1 MRKIL
6 SISLLLLASIFTN
19 SFGQLNV
26 QLAISPNPSPYLSDW
41 QERRET
47 ATMIIT
53 NSSSD
58 QFFVKLHTRIYQGGF
73 SDGEIQAQTITERMP
88 VMFIEPGVT
97 VLDATEMIPYESMEF
112 YGHVNEVVIR
122 TGKLP
127 ANNYTIC
134 VQLLDAELNE
144 PLTQDQCRQFFITDY
159 QGPTLLLPENL
170 SELKPESV
178 SNIIFRWTPV
188 VPQPFE
194 PVTYTVAV
202 FEVLPGQSPDMA
214 FQANFPILTK
224 EAMNTNFTLWTPDFD
239 YPQPGM
245 QYIWSV
251 RAIDSRGNPL
261 GQNDGWA
268 EPFIFNVTERSSGF
282 GRDCSCEDIKKTI
295 ETRDCKSCYSIE
307 VEGLLIDINCGVPI
321 YLSEVNSFVTA
332 KSDFPVECGEHSWL
346 LTGTVFQPNPDYL
359 TTDANASKY
368 ITKQI
373 EIPLSNSNIANFESF
388 GWGKFELI
396 HSINGLT
403 VSRFSFFS
411 DEPPSDDDSLP
422 ITKGGHSIKIVSPQ
436 DACVGS
442 VISEMVDGMVTITWE
457 SIGEFIDFEVVIL
470 ENPCGR
476 YRYPVPSKVPPV
488 KVPAMS
494 RVPYEGEGGGDGG
507 GEGGDGVIREVHK
520 EKVTGRETR
529 SDWSTTNSVVVP
541 LAEVLGE
548 GDAFI
553 VQIEGNATSA
563 DGEVFL
569 VLSEPICSRYR
580 PLDSDGNPVET
591 TPCFP
596 PHRPEN
602 ACLPNVKPL
611 PGSEISLG
619 VYVENIDLFEYPR
632 AVAMTADA
640 VDWDIVEV
648 RCNPNEDC
656 PETQSM
662 EQFAVRDLISP
673 NQYKWELIGKG
684 SLNDPFDVGNIAQL
698 TNDINDINKRIA
710 ELEERIDSLNQAKD
724 SRLSTLKIQQD
735 MAKGQVGKTD
745 TTIMMLRDSLI
756 TITQTLTAKWDSL
769 TTIINERIALSDRII
784 SKRDSVDGVILDSIS
799 YYDELLLNK
808 PSSYELGLYDKI
820 ADARDEVDDANKD
833 LRQSQTDLADEAK
846 RLQDE
851 IIRAS
856 DAVKAQQDVVNNINN
871 LIEGNQQRV
880 IFFERQAYKLF
891 GSFATV
897 ARSYMRERD
906 QYRRSMS
913 NFIIQ
918 NFDYGSD
925 IHDTLTNIFQFADM
939 IAEDLIG
946 STNQQYRMTRLAL
959 FDSLNVSFGNLA
971 NDSCSAKSDSLRR
984 ALCSSSLTF
993 VGSSYT
999 LYRQA
1004 LNSSIVQNFVVDT
1017 SAIDSIK
1024 KFRNA
1029 ILTYEPML
1037 QAAKLQLQQTY
1048 DAYNQALEND
1058 STTIAQIVEAQ
1069 KALKDSITAREQR
1082 LAKVETELRDTVSN
1096 REEKFTNNRV
1106 EFVDRKAFHEEFRQM
1121 TIIDISRLSDTV
1133 QVKIS
1138 DSTVCITE
1146 IIKIQSDS
1154 TIIERDIKI
1163 QEDLLKSLQD
1173 ILALDSNDI
1182 KKEIDDMISKLED
1195 EIKALEDKLKAMK
1208 DSLNVSFAGTK
1219 TATGPKVYYIP
1230 PPLEDIMK
1238 DKTRFEHLKDSVA
1251 KAEADLLL
1259 AKSKKEA
1266 GQKQLARMLERIG
1279 RSLIQYVNAEEKI
1292 SELED
1297 AKKDAQDK
1305 LGEDSEESKDYGD
1318 RLDGIRQTA
1327 ESAKNT
1333 SEQKLNDLDPDKIK
1347 SELVD
1352 INQDIVV
1359 KKVDV
1364 ADALNDFNDSYLDL
1378 IDKSSNLGQYRQQ
1391 LQALTKQYE
1400 STLDRA
1406 NELKTALT
1414 QSQNEVARIRALND
1428 YARAQWA
1435 NADLDRNEQAYK
1447 NQQDKIQLLV
1457 TAIQLL
1463 LQNHNSTT
1471 NQQSDAEDEFME
1483 KIGKVAEKMQELSK
1497 LFDNY
1502 FEKWNEYQAEKL
1514 QVAHWKVTKV
1524 KAEDLEG
1531 KVDDAETKLNQMKKT
1546 DSLGKQFDLTKVDDE
1561 LRKYQDAKS
1570 NADSAIAEI
1579 VRKGKDLLDSLDKKI
1594 EEAED
1599 KLAEKKEDL
1608 RRFLLNEFNTVDLVV
1623 QLKVTVDD
1631 DVIDG
1636 YRYDDSQK
1644 IKSKE
1649 LRYMSKRVPHFDS
1662 ERPNV
1667 EEPKLDKKPGECLVK
1682 YEFEK
1687 DPPIAASDPSFNQKE
1702 PRTIALVYKNGE
1714 PLWPEWPV
1722 IENSAPTLSKDI
1734 VIMAGNAQDTDDFSI
1749 TCRTD
1754 CETKP
1759 IKNGIVE
1766 LPQYTWRGDGTYY
1779 QINTANLEQQILA
1792 YWEPPDVPQP
1802 YCEKDFEVVNDFRAA
1817 RKGPDDDVLD
1827 KKTKPLIVP
1836 GVLIEVPEK
1845 LIGWSEK
1852 KDSIKARI
1860 VKGDHTGLAGEK
1872 IEYSV
1877 TLLEG
1882 RAEDY
1887 GFPSDTV
1894 KVVTTDGDGYAP
1906 VEFNFGKG
1914 FAKFEIKVKWF
1925 RQDTCESKTIEVESP
1940 LKIQMLRFASG
1951 LSKEALDGAMEIW
1964 DGASVQDIAA
1974 TMSTDDEKR
1983 IYGIAGLFDNYP
1995 NFINEEYIN
2004 YELDDPKLDV
2014 DPDSVETSLFGIAV
2028 TYIDGDVP
2036 ENAKLKLTARCEEVF
2051 KPIADPYEDSMELNT
2066 TKEDRFKIGIDKS
2079 IFTVVMDEPFTV
2091 GELIS
2096 GTGKLEIAPGGLN
2109 PAFLTQLLNIV
2120 LVADEVFV
2128 ENEGQDIVAQSG
2140 RVTWEAPDGLSA
2152 DLPGFTFTLDSLSL
2166 RAKQAAQMGGKISST
2181 SDKLPH
2187 PVGFDAELYSDGEFF
2202 GNVYNLPE
2210 INISSFRLNQ
2220 GTSLAIDWSSTRSV
2234 AGFSN
2239 DFKGIVIRTATL
2251 EFPNVFARE
2260 NSPDK
2265 MALIVDNFGIS
2276 REGVQGTIA
2285 LSGEVTGGFAG
2296 FEMTLEQ
2303 IALEFE
2309 MGKLNP
2315 KTITLEGNLTP
2326 PSNIVDGTI
2335 AFKIS
2340 KSGDDWIGEMTTKGE
2355 ILVPSIGLTI
2365 ALNDGTKAEWN
2376 TAKEEGSLL
2385 VNGMFKSRFTG
2396 EIELE
2401 NLKITS
2407 GGEIDADAV
2416 RVKTDASLVIRG
2428 FNLNLDEVALVR
2440 VSGEGS
2446 TSQYA
2451 IEVSG
2456 GFGFPSIPVQ
2466 KVDGKV
2472 IVSPGLKI
2480 AVEISNA
2487 EISFDYGPVEF
2498 SGKLEFGNNSFKGD
2512 FDVGLKQ
2519 PKFGLKC
2526 SFIIGTQEID
2536 SLNYYTYWYA
2546 EMQLALGAT
2555 GIPLGSTGLAIT
2567 RLGGGVGWNYDPP
2580 VGSQEGAPRNTDGF
2594 AFKALIG
2601 IGTVPGG
2608 KFLNSLFT
2616 MVYTPSK
2623 FSLGGKLWV
2632 LEQEDNIFGEGV
2644 LNLYFNSQSPNA
2656 IDGFVKSFVGIPDA
2670 EGKIIRLDGKINYKI
2685 TRGGNISIESETL
2698 NGAILDLLKAE
2709 GTVVINKNIIDLN
2722 GRIFLEFYSDD
2733 ISLAGILT
2741 LIVDFK
2747 AEASGSFKYMVQQK
2761 RLFAGVRFE
2770 GHIDI
2775 NLDTPFGVA
2784 DILSAQTHVNMQLR
2798 AQPGSIEASGFAF
2811 FSYSAWIYSGSAK
2824 VDFGFTI

>member
-6 SISLLLLASIFTN
+6 SISLLLIACVFTN

-53 NSSSD
+53 NSSTD

-73 SDGEIQAQTITERMP
+73 SDGALQAQTITEKMP
-88 VMFIEPGVT
+88 VLFINPGVT

-159 QGPTLLLPENL
+159 QGPMLLLPENL

-188 VPQPFE
+188 VPQPFD
-194 PVTYTVAV
+194 PITYTVAV

-214 FQANFPILTK
+214 FQANYPILTK
-224 EAMNTNFTLWTPDFD
+224 EAMNTNFTLWTPEFD

-268 EPFIFNVTERSSGF
+268 EPFIFNVTERSTGF
-282 GRDCSCEDIKKTI
+282 GSDCSCESIKRTI
-295 ETRDCKSCYSIE
+295 EMRDCKSCYSIE
-307 VEGLLIDINCGVPI
+307 VEGLPIDINCGVPI
-321 YLSEVNSFVTA
+321 FLREVNSVVSA
-332 KSDFPVECGEHSWL
+332 KSDFPADCGEHNWL
-346 LTGTVFQPNPDYL
+346 LTGTVFQPNPEYL
-359 TTDANASKY
+359 TTDVNASKY
-368 ITKQI
+368 ITRQI
-373 EIPLSNSNIANFESF
+373 DIPLSNSNNAFFESF

-396 HSINGLT
+396 HSVNGIV
-403 VSRFSFFS
+403 VSRFQFYS
-411 DEPPSDDDSLP
+411 DEPPSDDVGLP
-422 ITKGGHSIKIVSPQ
+422 ITKGSHSIKIISPQ

-442 VISEMVDGMVTITWE
+442 VVSEVVDGLVTITWE
-457 SIGEFIDFEVVIL
+457 SIGEFVDFDVVIL

-494 RVPYEGEGGGDGG
+494 RVPYEGEIEGG
-507 GEGGDGVIREVHK
+507 GEGGVIKEVHK

-541 LAEVLGE
+541 LAEVLDG

-569 VLSEPICSRYR
+569 VYSEPICSRHR

-602 ACLPNVKPL
+602 ACMPSFKPL

-648 RCNPNEDC
+648 RCNPNDDC
-656 PETQSM
+656 PETRSM
-662 EQFAVRDLISP
+662 EQFAVRDFISP

-698 TNDINDINKRIA
+698 TNEINDIIKKIA
-710 ELEERIDSLNQAKD
+710 ELKERIDSLNRAKD
-724 SRLSTLKIQQD
+724 SRVSTLKIQQE
-735 MAKGQVGKTD
+735 MAKEQVGKTD
-745 TTIMMLRDSLI
+745 TTIMMLKDSLI
-756 TITQTLTAKWDSL
+756 TITQILTSKRDSL
-769 TTIINERIALSDRII
+769 AIIINERISLSDRII

-820 ADARDEVDDANKD
+820 ADARDEVDDAHKD
-833 LRQSQTDLADEAK
+833 LRQSQTHLADETK

-851 IIRAS
+851 IIQAS
-856 DAVKAQQDVVNNINN
+856 DAVKNQQDVVNNINT

-897 ARSYMRERD
+897 ARNYMRERD

-925 IHDTLTNIFQFADM
+925 IHDTLSNIFQFSEM
-939 IAEDLIG
+939 VAEDVIG
-946 STNQQYRMTRLAL
+946 STNQQYRMTRLAI
-959 FDSLNVSFGNLA
+959 FDSLNVSFSVLSD
-971 NDSCSAKSDSLRR
+971 DSCRAKSDSLRR
-984 ALCSSSLTF
+984 VLCSSSLAF
-993 VGSSYT
+993 VASSYT

-1004 LNSSIVQNFVVDT
+1004 LNSAITSNYVVDT

-1024 KFRNA
+1024 KYRNA

-1037 QAAKLQLQQTY
+1037 QAAKIQLQQTF

-1058 STTIAQIVEAQ
+1058 STTIAQILQTQ
-1069 KALKDSITAREQR
+1069 KDLKDSITAREQR

-1096 REEKFTNNRV
+1096 REEKFTNKRV
-1106 EFVDRKAFHEEFRQM
+1106 EFVDRIAFHEEFRQM

-1133 QVKIS
+1133 QVKIA

-1173 ILALDSNDI
+1173 ILKLDSNDI
-1182 KKEIDDMISKLED
+1182 KKEIDDMISKLRN
-1195 EIKALEDKLKAMK
+1195 EIKALEDKLNALK

-1238 DKTRFEHLKDSVA
+1238 DKTRFEELKDSVA

-1259 AKSKKEA
+1259 AKAEKEA
-1266 GQKQLARMLERIG
+1266 GQKKLARMLERIG

-1297 AKKDAQDK
+1297 AKKDA
-1305 LGEDSEESKDYGD
+1305 EDILDEEDEESKEYGEK
-1318 RLDGIRQTA
+1318 LDGIRQTA
-1327 ESAKNT
+1327 ESAKAT
-1333 SEQKLNDLDPDKIK
+1333 SEQKLKDLDPDKIK
-1347 SELVD
+1347 NELVV
-1352 INQDIVV
+1352 INQDIVT
-1359 KKVDV
+1359 KKIDV

-1378 IDKSSNLGQYRQQ
+1378 IDKSSNLGQYRKQ
-1391 LQALTKQYE
+1391 LQELTKQYE

-1428 YARAQWA
+1428 YARAQDA
-1435 NADLDRNEQAYK
+1435 KADLDKNEQAYK

-1457 TAIQLL
+1457 TAIQVL

-1471 NQQSDAEDEFME
+1471 NQQSDAENEFME
-1483 KIGKVAEKMQELSK
+1483 KIGKVAEKMKELSK

-1531 KVDDAETKLNQMKKT
+1531 KVDDAENKLNQMKKT
-1546 DSLGKQFDLTKVDDE
+1546 DSLQKQFDVTKVDDE

-1570 NADSAIAEI
+1570 NADSTIAKI
-1579 VRKGKDLLDSLDKKI
+1579 VKEGKELLDTLEKRI
-1594 EEAED
+1594 EDAE
-1599 KLAEKKEDL
+1599 KLVKEKKEDL
-1608 RRFLLNEFNTVDLVV
+1608 RQFLLNEFNTVDLKV
-1623 QLKVTVDD
+1623 QLKVTVND

-1636 YRYDDSQK
+1636 FRYDDNEK
-1644 IKSKE
+1644 ILMKE
-1649 LRYMSKRVPHFDS
+1649 LKYMSKREPIFDS
-1662 ERPNV
+1662 EKPDV
-1667 EEPKLDKKPGECLVK
+1667 SAPPVDKKAGECLVR
-1682 YEFEK
+1682 YDFDE
-1687 DPPIAASDPSFNQKE
+1687 DPPIAASDPSFKQKE

-1722 IENSAPTLSKDI
+1722 IDNSAPTLSKDV
-1734 VIMAGNAQDTDDFSI
+1734 VIMAGNAQDTDVL
-1749 TCRTD
+1749 TVKCRTD

-1759 IKNGIVE
+1759 IKDGIVE
-1766 LPQYTWRGDGTYY
+1766 LPKYIWRGDGKYY
-1779 QINTANLEQQILA
+1779 QINTANLEHQVLA

-1802 YCEKDFEVVNDFRAA
+1802 FCQKDFEVINDFNSV
-1817 RKGPDDDVLD
+1817 RKGPDTDVID
-1827 KKTKPLIVP
+1827 KKTKPLITP

-1860 VKGDHTGLAGEK
+1860 VKGDHTGLPGEK
-1872 IEYSV
+1872 VEYSV

-1882 RAEDY
+1882 RSEDY
-1887 GFPSDTV
+1887 GFPTDTV

-1906 VEFNFGKG
+1906 IEFNFGKG

-1925 RQDTCESKTIEVESP
+1925 RKDTCDIKTIEAESP

-1974 TMSTDDEKR
+1974 TMSTEDEKR

-2004 YELDDPKLDV
+2004 YKLDDPKLAV

-2028 TYIDGDVP
+2028 TYVDGDVP
-2036 ENAKLKLTARCEEVF
+2036 ENAKLELTARCEEIF
-2051 KPIADPYEDSMELNT
+2051 EPIADPYEDSMELNT
-2066 TKEDRFKIGIDKS
+2066 TKSKRFKIGIDNS

-2091 GELIS
+2091 GEMVS
-2096 GTGKLEIAPGGLN
+2096 GTGKLEIAPDPLN

-2128 ENEGQDIVAQSG
+2128 EYEGQDTVAQSG

-2152 DLPGFTFTLDSLSL
+2152 DLPGFTFKLDSLSL

-2187 PVGFDAELYSDGEFF
+2187 PVGFDAELYTDGEFF

-2210 INISSFRLNQ
+2210 INVSSFRLNQ

-2234 AGFSN
+2234 AGFDN
-2239 DFKGIVIRTATL
+2239 KFKGIVIRTATL
-2251 EFPNVFARE
+2251 EFPNVFSRK

-2265 MALIVDNFGIS
+2265 MALVVDNFGIS
-2276 REGVQGTIA
+2276 QDGVQGTIA
-2285 LSGEVTGGFAG
+2285 LQGEVTGGFAG

-2309 MGKLNP
+2309 MGRLNP
-2315 KTITLEGNLTP
+2315 KTIKLEGNLTP
-2326 PSNIVDGTI
+2326 PSNIIDGTI
-2335 AFKIS
+2335 AFKIT
-2340 KSGDDWIGEMTTKGE
+2340 KSGDDWIGEMTTKGD

-2376 TAKEEGSLL
+2376 TVNEEGYLV
-2385 VNGMFKSRFTG
+2385 VNGMLKSRFTG

-2407 GGEIDADAV
+2407 DGEIDADAV
-2416 RVKTDASLVIRG
+2416 RVKTDAALVIRG
-2428 FNLNLDEVALVR
+2428 FSLNLDEVALVR

-2466 KVDGKV
+2466 KIEGKL

-2480 AVEISNA
+2480 AVEVSDV
-2487 EISFDYGPVEF
+2487 EISFEYGPVEF
-2498 SGKLEFGNNSFKGD
+2498 SGKVKFGNNFFRGD

-2536 SLNYYTYWYA
+2536 SINYFTYWYA
-2546 EMQLALGAT
+2546 EMQLGLGAT

-2580 VGSQEGAPRNTDGF
+2580 VGSQEGAPRKTDGF

-2623 FSLGGKLWV
+2623 FSLGGKLWL
-2632 LEQEDNIFGEGV
+2632 LEQEDNIFAEGV

-2670 EGKIIRLDGKINYKI
+2670 EGKIVRLDGKINYKI
-2685 TRGGNISIESETL
+2685 TRGGNINIESETL

-2709 GTVVINKNIIDLN
+2709 GTIKINENVVDLN

-2733 ISLAGILT
+2733 ISLAGVLT

-2747 AEASGSFKYMVQQK
+2747 AEASGSFKYMVKQT
-2761 RLFAGVRFE
+2761 RLFAGVKFE

-2784 DILSAQTHVNMQLR
+2784 DILSAQANVNMRLDAR
-2798 AQPGSIEASGFAF
+2798 PSRIEASGFAYF
-2811 FSYSAWIYSGSAK
+2811 AYSAWIYSGNAR